1 MFPKLF
7 LLFTL
12 IPIMELYTL
21 VEVGSVIGV
30 GSTILVV
37 ILTGIA
43 GAWLARMEG
52 FNTMMKVRES
62 LAQGKVPADEM
73 VEGLLILVAG
83 ILLLTPG
90 FITDCMGILMLAPFT
105 RKPLARVLRKQ
116 FNESVKVQG
125 AGSFGSANGAGFTYY
140 TWHSSG
146 GQRTSSNEA
155 FSAQEFEARLRGA
168 GNEEAS
174 PRKAV
179 VIDCE
184 PIDDDNSGRK

>member
-1 MFPKLF
+1 MFSKLF

-30 GSTILVV
+30 GSTILIV
-37 ILTGIA
+37 ILTGVI

-52 FNTMMKVRES
+52 FNTMLKVRES

-83 ILLLTPG
+83 LLLLTPG
-90 FITDCMGILMLAPFT
+90 FITDCMGIVLLAPFT
-105 RKPLARVLRKQ
+105 RKPFARMLRKQ

-125 AGSFGSANGAGFTYY
+125 AGSFGSANSAGFTYY

-146 GQRTSSNEA
+146 GRKAPGDGPLSVQDL
-155 FSAQEFEARLRGA
+155 EARLRG
-168 GNEEAS
+168 ETSQE

-179 VIDCE
+179 VIDCD
-184 PIDDDNSGRK
+184 PIEDKENGSR